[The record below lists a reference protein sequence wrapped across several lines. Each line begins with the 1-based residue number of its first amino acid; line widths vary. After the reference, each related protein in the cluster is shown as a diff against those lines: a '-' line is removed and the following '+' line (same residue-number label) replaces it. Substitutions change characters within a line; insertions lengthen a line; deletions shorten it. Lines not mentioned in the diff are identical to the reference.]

1 MWLRFGC
8 SECGSGPPVL
18 AFAWGQRHGPVVL
31 SEVSAVTSATVL
43 AHVYGSGLPRLRM
56 PHQFGLRQLAL
67 GRSEGAKDGATS
79 HLEARKLVG
88 ARRRK
93 GAQQTFRPRAFGRLR
108 AIRGAVAVSHKLKA
122 GRGAGL
128 GAPPSCRRAE
138 GVRGCRKHIA
148 IAGAHAQSPHATL
161 ARGRRARWQAM
172 AGVLVMKLSS
182 TRRSERVCR
191 MCVVS

>member
-79 HLEARKLVG
+79 HLEARKLVERG
-88 ARRRK
+88 GGKARS
-93 GAQQTFRPRAFGRLR
+93 RLS
-108 AIRGAVAVSHKLKA
+108 GHGPS
-122 GRGAGL
+122 GGL
-128 GAPPSCRRAE
+128 GRY
-138 GVRGCRKHIA
+138 
-148 IAGAHAQSPHATL
+148 
-161 ARGRRARWQAM
+161 
-172 AGVLVMKLSS
+172 
-182 TRRSERVCR
+182 
-191 MCVVS
+191 VVPWPCPIS